1 MNTQIIPI
9 ERGADGALIVSS
21 LTIAEG
27 SGVKHKNVVELIR
40 ANNVDLREFGP
51 LAFQTRKGAPLP
63 QGGFAK
69 STEVAML
76 NEQQA
81 TLIMTYQRN
90 TDQVRQFKLTL
101 VKAFFEMAKQLQTPT
116 APAELSRMEILQLAM
131 KAEQENL
138 ALNAELEIVRPK
150 ADYVERFVADN
161 DYHLFRTVASDLMV
175 GDMDLRWALVYSGW
189 IYHDQQRRRNSKN
202 EYVTEHLW
210 SEYAAKKP
218 YFFRAVN
225 HQAPLFKGNVFYSL
239 KVTAAGAA
247 AIGRLVEKI
256 AAEHGSLKAALPI
269 LEARYN
275 ERKTA

>member
-1 MNTQIIPI
+1 MNTQIVPI
-9 ERGADGALIVSS
+9 ERSDDGALIVSS

-27 SGVKHKNVVELIR
+27 AGVEHASVIKLVR
-40 ANNVDLREFGP
+40 AHQVDLEEFGRVG
-51 LAFQTRKGAPLP
+51 FEIAPFETA
-63 QGGFAK
+63 GG
-69 STEVAML
+69 TQRREVALL

-81 TLIMTYQRN
+81 TLIMSYQKN
-90 TDQVRQFKLTL
+90 TDQVRAFKKSL
-101 VKAFFEMAKQLQTPT
+101 VKGFFEMAKRLQSPS
-116 APAELSRMEILQLAM
+116 APAELSRMQILQLAM
-131 KAEQENL
+131 KAEEENL

-150 ADYVERFVADN
+150 AAYVERFVADN
-161 DYHLFRTVASDLMV
+161 DYHLFRTIASDLMV
-175 GDMDLRWALVYSGW
+175 GEMELRWALVYCGW

-225 HQAPLFKGNVFYSL
+225 HQAALFKGNVFYSL
-239 KVTAAGAA
+239 KVTASGAA

-256 AAEHGSLKAALPI
+256 LTEHGSMKAALPI